1 MRYLSKE
8 FVNLEA
14 VYTHMSSLKNIKK
27 ENNIDKVIFSCANI
41 RTGWNDFVYFW
52 WNKKGK
58 EKEIWIRK

>member
-27 ENNIDKVIFSCANI
+27 ENNIDRVFLSCVNVS
-41 RTGWNDFVYFW
+41 TG
-52 WNKKGK
+52 
-58 EKEIWIRK
+58 